1 MRRAFLAV
9 IAGGSLLAG
18 AAACD
23 GGGKSQDTSTAAAPA
38 SAAPSTSPTPDY
50 AADTAEV
57 CSRFQSIY
65 QVELRNLG
73 TAMGKMITYK
83 EAKQSPEAKRA
94 ENAAA
99 GQLKSMATKIRTET
113 AGAQDP
119 DFQKA
124 GATSA
129 AKLEASAK
137 DRKYFTKVKSLKD
150 LNSTIEGQLAEWL
163 TPVAGYC
170 GAPSASASA
179 STPPSASTSVA
190 PTPSAS

>member
-1 MRRAFLAV
+1 MRRALLAV
-9 IAGGSLLAG
+9 IAGGTLLAG

-23 GGGKSQDTSTAAAPA
+23 GGGKNEDTPTAAAPA
-38 SAAPSTSPTPDY
+38 TAAPTTSPTPDY
-50 AADTAEV
+50 AADTAQI
-57 CSRFQSIY
+57 CGRFQSIY

-83 EAKQSPEAKRA
+83 EAKQAPEAKKA

-119 DFQKA
+119 DFKEA
-124 GATSA
+124 GATTA

-137 DRKYFTKVKSLKD
+137 DRKYFAKVKSLKD
-150 LNSTIEGQLAEWL
+150 LNATIEGQLAEWL

-179 STPPSASTSVA
+179 SPSASA
-190 PTPSAS
+190 PAAPSPSAP